1 MNCYSQQQNGIAIGT
16 TFSKYSGVSEY
27 GWVSGFYFE
36 LTTKFKTPYEALI
49 FRPAIGYSQYG
60 YSQQM
65 NVDFFNDESGDS
77 YLLPPFEFKV
87 KSNKIDLQFD
97 VEYNLNNY
105 LKGLS
110 GVFGIGFEYLLY
122 SKIKYDVAGID
133 DYRSPFTLSLNNMG
147 SNMDFGFNYNLGLAS
162 LELKYEFFVLDFNS
176 FRQISNS
183 DFSRRRH
190 LIKIGILYFIDY

>member
-36 LTTKFKTPYEALI
+36 LTTNFKTPYEALI

-60 YSQQM
+60 YSQQI
-65 NVDFFNDESGDS
+65 NS
-77 YLLPPFEFKV
+77 FEFKV